1 MEFKESE
8 RNMTIKLNG
17 RIDSI
22 NAATWEK
29 SIEDQLTETDAKS
42 IVFDA
47 EELQYI
53 SSAGLRVIL
62 RVKKNHPDLTIKN
75 VNAEVYDI
83 FEMTGFTEMMKIE
96 KAYRV
101 VSVEGCEV
109 IGEGYNGK
117 VYRIDR
123 DNVVKVYK
131 NADSLPAIQHE
142 REVARLALIL
152 GIPTAISYD
161 VVRVGESFG
170 SVFEL
175 LNAQS
180 FSKILAEQ
188 PERIDWCVK
197 EYVDLMKKLHE
208 TEVPAGKLPSAKQ
221 KALNVTAQMKDAL
234 PDGLGDKLE
243 RMMQEIPESNQMIH
257 GDYHT
262 KNIVL
267 ANDEVLLIDM
277 DTLSVGNPIF
287 ELAQVY
293 NAYVGFSEYDPEV
306 VWQFQGFDENVADA
320 FWKKSLQ
327 AYFQTQDEAEL
338 QKIEA
343 KVRCV
348 AYAFLIAWN
357 LEEEE
362 KSEEDQKTLE
372 LWMQR
377 LCGLLREVDALII

>member
-293 NAYVGFSEYDPEV
+293 NAYVGFSEYDPEI
-306 VWQFQGFDENVADA
+306 VWQFQGFDANVADA

-338 QKIEA
+338 QKIES

-377 LCGLLREVDALII
+377 LCGLLREVDTLII

>member
-1 MEFKESE
+1 MEFKENE
-8 RNMTIKLNG
+8 RSMTIKLNG

-117 VYRIDR
+117 VYRFDR

-208 TEVPAGKLPSAKQ
+208 TQVPAGKLPSAKQ

-243 RMMQEIPESNQMIH
+243 RMMLEIPESNQMIH

-306 VWQFQGFDENVADA
+306 VWRFQGFDAHVADA

-338 QKIEA
+338 QKIES

-362 KSEEDQKTLE
+362 KCEEDQKTLE

-377 LCGLLREVDALII
+377 LCGLLREVDTLII